1 MTGTIVTFQYLGA
14 FDAAKLRKIAEM
26 ARPRF
31 ESMPG
36 LRSKVFTLN
45 PKAHQVVNVYVW
57 DSEEAAR
64 TFFNE
69 ELLQR
74 VTALYGMRPSIAF
87 VEIAALVDN
96 AASGKIEGGSSPNHL
111 EERSASSVRERTP
124 SFE

>member
-1 MTGTIVTFQYLGA
+1 MIGTIVTFQYLGA

-31 ESMPG
+31 AGMPG
-36 LRSKVFTLN
+36 LRSKVFMLN
-45 PKAHQVVNVYVW
+45 PEAQQVVNVYVW
-57 DSEEAAR
+57 DSEQAAR

-74 VTALYGMRPSIAF
+74 VTALYGMRPSVAF
-87 VEIAALVDN
+87 VEIAALVDD
-96 AASGKIEGGSSPNHL
+96 ASNHL

>member
-1 MTGTIVTFQYLGA
+1 MIGTIVTFQYLGP
-14 FDAAKLRKIAEM
+14 FDSAKLRRIAET
-26 ARPRF
+26 AGPLF
-31 ESMPG
+31 EDMPG

-45 PKAHQVVNVYVW
+45 PETHQVVNVYVW
-57 DSEEAAR
+57 DSEQAAR

-96 AASGKIEGGSSPNHL
+96 APNHG
-111 EERSASSVRERTP
+111 EDRSASSVRERTP